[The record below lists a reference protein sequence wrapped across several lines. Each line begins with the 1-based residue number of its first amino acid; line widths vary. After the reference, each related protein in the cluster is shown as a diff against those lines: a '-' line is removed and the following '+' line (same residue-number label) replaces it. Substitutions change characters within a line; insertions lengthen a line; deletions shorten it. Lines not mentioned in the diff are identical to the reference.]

1 MLNLKMSDF
10 IKKEILEYVELHSHE
25 EPALLK
31 ELNKETNLKVL
42 NPRMLSGAYQ
52 GRILSMI
59 SKLLRPKH
67 VLEIG
72 TYTGYSAICILEG
85 LDSNGSIHTIDK
97 NEELLSIQRKYFNK
111 TKKGDKF
118 FQYTGNAKD
127 IIPTINKNFDLIFL
141 DADKENYLNYFNLI
155 IDKLNT
161 NGVIISDNVL
171 WGGKVLLKPDKEDIA
186 TKTLIEFNKF
196 IKNDK
201 RVETIIL
208 PIRDGISICRKI

>member
-85 LDSNGSIHTIDK
+85 LGSNGSIHTIDN

-111 TKKGDKF
+111 TKEGDKF